1 MLINLSKWGKGE
13 RRCFH
18 ESFSFRLQ
26 KYVRPRADHNNKD
39 PNYQQTSSEPAPEKA
54 VTSY

>member
-13 RRCFH
+13 RSCFH
-18 ESFSFRLQ
+18 EGFSFHLQ

-54 VTSY
+54 VTSH